1 MHKRGKRYP
10 LWLILLLVIMAT
22 MSDCYGYR
30 ALEDFAR
37 RHNLRL
43 ARKLRFTTN
52 GFSLRLDVSEGN
64 DEY

>member
-1 MHKRGKRYP
+1 
-10 LWLILLLVIMAT
+10 MAT